1 MFAAQVS
8 VQLSPHRK
16 ITQKAVES
24 SLIYS
29 QHTDFVYLKYISNGE
44 LVIKIRI
51 LNFSDET

>member
-1 MFAAQVS
+1 MFSAQVS
-8 VQLSPHRK
+8 VQSPHRK

-44 LVIKIRI
+44 LAIKIRI